1 MSGAKLSG
9 AKLSGAKLS
18 YNLIDGMDQDKNE
31 DVRIVTNIKR
41 RIKTRKTRRK
51 VNEKGYDKVKEK
63 KDEDWTS
70 TGPPVLGTGRIC
82 LL

>member
-1 MSGAKLSG
+1 
-9 AKLSGAKLS
+9 
-18 YNLIDGMDQDKNE
+18 MDQDKNE

-41 RIKTRKTRRK
+41 RITTRKTRGK
-51 VNEKGYDKVKEK
+51 VDEKDYDKEQEKNKEK

>member
-1 MSGAKLSG
+1 
-9 AKLSGAKLS
+9 
-18 YNLIDGMDQDKNE
+18 MDQDKNE

-41 RIKTRKTRRK
+41 RINTRKTRRK
-51 VNEKGYDKVKEK
+51 VDEKDYNKVQEK
-63 KDEDWTS
+63 SKGRRMRTS

>member
-1 MSGAKLSG
+1 MT
-9 AKLSGAKLS
+9 
-18 YNLIDGMDQDKNE
+18 DGMDQDENE
-31 DVRIVTNIKR
+31 VPDDLLGEKSRIVTNIRR
-41 RIKTRKTRRK
+41 RITTRKTRRK
-51 VNEKGYDKVKEK
+51 VNEMGYDKVKEKNKEK